1 MLKVINV
8 IYWLWVIYLQCVI
21 VSRINCFPRIHR
33 FVSLSPW
40 KTIDWGSTVS
50 SNLQSDVSQEIL
62 ICVNSA
68 MKTTVHEGFLL
79 LTFPDRSVL
88 LGRDNSRCTMLL
100 RRSWFMSRISEC
112 QNQRLVL
119 QWMAVISVLLCK
131 RSTLYTTSILMSH
144 SSCSL
149 MGVKISSL
157 SSVGLP
163 RFVDSQIT
171 IRNECFV
178 CNRPIWRCVM
188 FHLQEEFLLSAPEGL
203 GMFVNAEGMS
213 NRPPIQWSY
222 PLRALAY
229 SHPYILGLSD
239 DVIMVYRYLV

>member
-1 MLKVINV
+1 
-8 IYWLWVIYLQCVI
+8 
-21 VSRINCFPRIHR
+21 
-33 FVSLSPW
+33 
-40 KTIDWGSTVS
+40 
-50 SNLQSDVSQEIL
+50 
-62 ICVNSA
+62 
-68 MKTTVHEGFLL
+68 MKTTVHEGLL
-79 LTFPDRSVL
+79 LLIFPDRSVL
-88 LGRDNSRCTMLL
+88 LGRDNCRCTMLL

-112 QNQRLVL
+112 QNQLLVL

-131 RSTLYTTSILMSH
+131 RSTLYTTLILMSH

-149 MGVKISSL
+149 MGAKISSL
-157 SSVGLP
+157 SSAGLP
-163 RFVDSQIT
+163 RFVGSQIT
-171 IRNECFV
+171 TRKECLA
-178 CNRPIWRCVM
+178 CNRPTWRFVM